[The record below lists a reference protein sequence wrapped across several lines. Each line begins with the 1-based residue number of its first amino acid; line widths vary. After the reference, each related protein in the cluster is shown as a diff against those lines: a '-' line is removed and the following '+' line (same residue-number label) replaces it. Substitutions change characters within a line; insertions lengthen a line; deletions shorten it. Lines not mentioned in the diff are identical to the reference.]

1 MRITCNVV
9 GSLNEAFML
18 VQNVKEWVLK
28 RARKE
33 KELEK
38 CKILKNTKG
47 GWGG

>member
-9 GSLNEAFML
+9 GSLNKVVML

-28 RARKE
+28 IVRKE

-38 CKILKNTKG
+38 LKVE
-47 GWGG
+47 